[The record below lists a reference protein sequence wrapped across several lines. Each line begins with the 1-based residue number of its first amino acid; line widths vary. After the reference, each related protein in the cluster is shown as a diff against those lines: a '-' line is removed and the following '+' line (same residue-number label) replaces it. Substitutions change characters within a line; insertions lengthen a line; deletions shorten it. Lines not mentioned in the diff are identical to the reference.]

1 MEDRFQENHSN
12 FSIFLYHPAE
22 KTKLRITIMH
32 DSFDLRS
39 LTDNIA
45 LARGDGE
52 ADLLVKNCR
61 LVNVLSGEIHEA
73 DVAVAGGVILG
84 FGDYAAKET
93 VDAQGRYM
101 CPGLIDGHIH
111 IESTLLTPREFAKAV
126 APHGTCAVMSDPH
139 EIANVFGTHGVE
151 FMLASAV
158 GSPVSMYFMAPSC
171 VPATHME
178 SSGAQI
184 TAADISRL
192 LSKYPGRL
200 LGLAEVMNFPGVIG
214 AAPDM
219 LEKIM
224 AARGKVIDGH
234 APMVSGKDLNAYI
247 LAGPRS
253 DHECT
258 DIAEAREKLRKGM
271 HIMLR
276 EGSTERNLSELVS
289 LVTPANS
296 RNFSLVCDD
305 RDPVDLKYK
314 GHVNNLIRQA
324 VSLGLDPVLAVQMG
338 SINTARYFKLRNRGA
353 VAPGYRAD
361 FLLVDDLAEFDV
373 KEVYLKGKN
382 INSLD
387 FESGM
392 SVVLPPSMHVQEP
405 ITPETFAI
413 LAGKGD
419 IRVIGVV
426 PEQIVTNSLTLAPK
440 IEHGLAVADPSRDIA
455 KLAVIER
462 HARTGNVG
470 LGFIQGLGLVKGALA
485 ATLAHDSHNLIVAGT
500 NDQDM
505 AAAARSLIECGGG
518 LAIVSGGALLARVE
532 LPIAGLM
539 SDQGVD
545 EVEKRLYDLSAAYHG
560 ISSAPRD
567 RESHPFMTLSFMAL
581 PVIPSL
587 KLTDMGLVDVTSFS
601 QVDLFT
607 G

>member
-1 MEDRFQENHSN
+1 
-12 FSIFLYHPAE
+12 
-22 KTKLRITIMH
+22 MH
-32 DSFDLRS
+32 DAYDLQT
-39 LTDNIA
+39 LTKRIA

-52 ADLLVKNCR
+52 ADLLVKNCK
-61 LVNVLSGEIHEA
+61 LVNVLSGDVHEA
-73 DVAVAGGVILG
+73 DVAVASGIFLG
-84 FGDYAAKET
+84 FGDYPAKEV
-93 VDAQGRYM
+93 VDAKGRYL

-139 EIANVFGTHGVE
+139 EIANVFGAHGVE

-158 GSPVSMYFMAPSC
+158 DSPVSMYFMAPSC

-184 TAADISRL
+184 TAADVSRL

-214 AAPDM
+214 GDPGV

-224 AARGKVIDGH
+224 AARNTVIDGH
-234 APMVSGKDLNAYI
+234 APMVTGKGLNAYI

-258 DIAEAREKLRKGM
+258 NLEEAREKLRKGM
-271 HIMLR
+271 HIMMR

-338 SINTARYFKLRNRGA
+338 SINTARYFRLPNRGA

-361 FLLVDDLAEFDV
+361 FLLVDDLRDFDV
-373 KEVYLKGKN
+373 KEVYLRGKN
-382 INSLD
+382 INTLD
-387 FESGM
+387 FEGGM
-392 SVVLPPSMHVQEP
+392 TVALPPSMHVREP
-405 ITPETFAI
+405 IVPETFAI
-413 LAGKGD
+413 PAGQGD

-426 PEQIVTNSLTLAPK
+426 PEQIVTKSLTLSPK
-440 IEHGLAVADPSRDIA
+440 IEDGLAVADPSRDIA

-470 LGFIQGLGLVKGALA
+470 LGFIQGLGLVRGAIA
-485 ATLAHDSHNLIVAGT
+485 STLAHDSHNLIVAGT
-500 NDQDM
+500 NDKDM
-505 AAAARSLIECGGG
+505 AFAAKSLMECGGG
-518 LAIVSGGALLARVE
+518 LAIVSNGALLARVE

-539 SDQGVD
+539 SDKGVD

-560 ISSAPRD
+560 ISTAPRD
-567 RESHPFMTLSFMAL
+567 KEAHPFMTLSFMAL

-587 KLTDMGLVDVTSFS
+587 KLTDMGLVDVNAFAQTE
-601 QVDLFT
+601 LFT